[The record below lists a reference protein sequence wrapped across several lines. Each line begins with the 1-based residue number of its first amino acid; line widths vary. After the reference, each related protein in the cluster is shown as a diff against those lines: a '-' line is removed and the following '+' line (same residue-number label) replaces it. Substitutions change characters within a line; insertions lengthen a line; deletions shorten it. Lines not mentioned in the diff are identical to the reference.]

1 MEKKKKIKVVCCFT
15 LETTMKQQTKF
26 CKTDK
31 RYLNNEPK
39 GLVYIDLT
47 TKLIQDNLYSR
58 NKVSA

>member
-1 MEKKKKIKVVCCFT
+1 
-15 LETTMKQQTKF
+15 MKQQTKF